1 MIRRPP
7 RSTLFPYTTLFR
19 SLAEGRAS
27 LNLVTRRG
35 GRNGLARRPGGFE
48 EAFGTKFDG
57 IANVCGEEGGS
68 FNGGWL
74 QGDRSFRDPREEEA
88 HRPAA
93 VDGMRTEEG
102 KGIGVA
108 GGQGGLD
115 LRGEGRDARRKRC
128 LILPGWGGRRQ
139 SGGVP
144 AVGAAGA
151 PGKREP
157 GTDPHPLS

>member
-108 GGQGGLD
+108 GGKDGID
-115 LRGEGRDARRKRC
+115 LRVEARIAGSNRC
-128 LILPGWGGRRQ
+128 LILHGWALLRQGGGLRD
-139 SGGVP
+139 
-144 AVGAAGA
+144 VGTEGSAD
-151 PGKREP
+151 KR
-157 GTDPHPLS
+157 